1 MAYLKLLAGK
11 VVAVLIST
19 GSKAQANG
27 KADAFRPIYYL
38 GCKTSFTS
46 AIKAAIDDVDP
57 GGGRLVDLFAGTG
70 SVGAAFGATR
80 EVTTVDV
87 QEYSRVLC
95 SAVLSPSALSQ
106 TEIKDIGARALCD
119 ETANQVLWC
128 LQPLIEHESQCIDAA
143 VMGNVSALV
152 ELIESPPLAVR
163 ATSELAA
170 PSTRFDNA
178 TREVLHRFHGAGLWQ
193 SKKTTVSRY
202 FGGLYFSF
210 AQAAMLDAVLSVADS
225 SGEQNSDTVKAAVL
239 STASQLV
246 NTVGKQFAQPIQ
258 PRNKSGAVKPG
269 LVKVVQRDR
278 SLDVLELFQAWL
290 SRYAELPRAIGRP
303 ETLRQDYLDAI
314 AQNAS
319 SYSVIYA
326 DPPYTRD
333 HYSRF
338 YHVLETMC
346 LRDNPAISQV
356 MKDGKRIP
364 SRGAYREDRH
374 QSEFC
379 IRSTAPA
386 AFDALFKSAREH
398 DLPLVLSYSPH
409 ETGDGTH
416 PRVVSMNQIVEL
428 ARAHYDRVEVCVVEG
443 ATHNKLNSSELTLK
457 TRDHAEILLKCFK

>member
-1 MAYLKLLAGK
+1 MA
-11 VVAVLIST
+11 LIST
-19 GSKAQANG
+19 DSRDQANG
-27 KADAFRPIYYL
+27 QTSTFRPIYYL

-57 GGGRLVDLFAGTG
+57 SGGRLVDLFSGTG
-70 SVGAAFGATR
+70 SVGAALGATR
-80 EVTTVDV
+80 EVTTVDM

-95 SAVLSPSALSQ
+95 SAVLNPSALSQ
-106 TEIKDIGARALCD
+106 AEIKDVAARALRD
-119 ETANQVLWC
+119 ETAKQVFWC
-128 LQPLIEHESQCIDAA
+128 LQPLIEYERKCIDAA
-143 VMGNVSALV
+143 VMGDFNALV
-152 ELIESPPLAVR
+152 ELLESPPLAVR
-163 ATSELAA
+163 ATSEFVA
-170 PSTRFDNA
+170 PSSHLGDA
-178 TREVLHRFHGAGLWQ
+178 THEVLHRLRGTGLWQ
-193 SKKTTVSRY
+193 SAETTVSRY

-210 AQAAMLDAVLSVADS
+210 AQAAMLDAVLSVAES
-225 SGEQNSDTVKAAVL
+225 SDEQSRETLKAAVL

-258 PRNKSGAVKPG
+258 PRNKSGDVKSS

-278 SLDVLELFQAWL
+278 SLDALELYQTWL
-290 SRYAELPRAIGRP
+290 SRYAALPRAIGRP
-303 ETLRQDYLDAI
+303 QALRQDYLDAI

-319 SYSVIYA
+319 SYSVVYA

-338 YHVLETMC
+338 YHVLETIC
-346 LRDNPAISQV
+346 LRDNPAISRV
-356 MKDGKRIP
+356 MKDGNLVP

-386 AFDALFKSAREH
+386 AFEALFRSAREH

-443 ATHNKLNSSELTLK
+443 VTHNQLNRSGLKLK
-457 TRDHAEILLKCFK
+457 TRDQAEILLKCFI